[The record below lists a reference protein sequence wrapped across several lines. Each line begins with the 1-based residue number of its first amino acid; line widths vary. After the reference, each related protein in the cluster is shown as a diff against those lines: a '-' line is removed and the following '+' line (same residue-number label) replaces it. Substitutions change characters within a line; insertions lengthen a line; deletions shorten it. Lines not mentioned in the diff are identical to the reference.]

1 MKITVIGD
9 GGWGTTLAVLL
20 SKKGYDVIVW
30 SISAE
35 YAKEMNETHINRKF
49 LPGIHIPKKV
59 FFTNDADMIKS
70 SDVYVVSVP
79 CQFLRKTISSLAGN
93 ITGTVVSVVKGIEND
108 TLKRPSQILKEILQ
122 HKNDIAVLSGPTIAI
137 EIARELPATC
147 VISADNE
154 EIARKLRDVFSTD
167 RFRVYS
173 CSDVIGVELGG
184 ALKNIIAISAG
195 IADGLGFGINTKAA
209 ILTRGLAEISRL
221 GVQMGALKET
231 FVGSSGVGDLATTC
245 MSLDSR
251 NRSFGEQIAK
261 GNTLDQILKNTQ
273 SVVEGIA
280 TTESAYQLANEYNV
294 DMPITNQIYEVI
306 YNNKDP
312 KLAVKELMTRTLKDE

>member
-1 MKITVIGD
+1 
-9 GGWGTTLAVLL
+9 
-20 SKKGYDVIVW
+20 
-30 SISAE
+30 
-35 YAKEMNETHINRKF
+35 
-49 LPGIHIPKKV
+49 
-59 FFTNDADMIKS
+59 
-70 SDVYVVSVP
+70 
-79 CQFLRKTISSLAGN
+79 
-93 ITGTVVSVVKGIEND
+93 
-108 TLKRPSQILKEILQ
+108 
-122 HKNDIAVLSGPTIAI
+122 
-137 EIARELPATC
+137 
-147 VISADNE
+147 
-154 EIARKLRDVFSTD
+154 
-167 RFRVYS
+167 
-173 CSDVIGVELGG
+173 
-184 ALKNIIAISAG
+184 
-195 IADGLGFGINTKAA
+195 LGFGINTKAA